1 MLKLSKQHIDK
12 ILPQDKLYSLRA
24 LKTPAAGKIL
34 AKWMVGMGILFLI
47 VLFLPW
53 QQNIRGTGL
62 VTALNPGNRPQTIEA
77 IIAGRIKHW
86 NIREGQFVEKGDT
99 ILTITEVK
107 EKYFDPDLLVR
118 LKEQIQAKE
127 NGLQS
132 KKEKTKALKRQVAA
146 LRDGMKIKIEQS
158 ILQPLKTPRSHEAKA
173 GENN

>member
-86 NIREGQFVEKGDT
+86 NIREGQFVEKGK
-99 ILTITEVK
+99 IP
-107 EKYFDPDLLVR
+107 EKIFQRIADGDNFLGGDVDHGGHDALDRFDDGIAADVGRRRGGGQGPGREERGQRDLGA
-118 LKEQIQAKE
+118 E
-127 NGLQS
+127 S
-132 KKEKTKALKRQVAA
+132 
-146 LRDGMKIKIEQS
+146 
-158 ILQPLKTPRSHEAKA
+158 
-173 GENN
+173 